1 MGSLASSGSFDAQA
15 HAGFGTPSTPDALS
29 VLDAPCVLSAPDAP
43 CVLDARGRAEAR
55 LASHPCFSSGC
66 AKTSARIHLAVAPR
80 CNIACNYCVRKFDCV
95 NESRP
100 GVASSV
106 LTPEEAL
113 TRFRVTREHLGNLTV
128 AGIAGPGDALA
139 NWPAVKR
146 TFDLIRADDPD
157 IALCLSTNGA
167 LLPRYAHD
175 IAQLGVL
182 HVTVT
187 VNAVDPEIGARIC
200 RRVVRDGRAYEGVE
214 GARLLLENQLE
225 GIRLLVQLGIMV
237 KVNTVLVSGINV
249 EHAEEVAR
257 TVAGLGAACQNVTAA
272 IPVEGSVLQDVPAV
286 DDATLQRV
294 RSACERHIRQ
304 IRHCRQCRSDAVGM
318 LGNDLSRT
326 IDELVEK
333 LAAPKRI
340 AVASKSGT
348 MVDTHFGH
356 ADRFLIYEVSAAQMR
371 LVESRAITP
380 FCRGRGVCGDEEDGI
395 GDAFAD
401 EGISSGGPAAS
412 PLRLEGVGAGVS
424 AGALAPDSA
433 PILRPVVAPAPPPA
447 LEALSDCAAVLCSW
461 AGPEP
466 QEALKNRGVK
476 VFFGG
481 SSRKD
486 IAEACSFGSV
496 EQALRAAYEMLS

>member
-15 HAGFGTPSTPDALS
+15 HVGFGTPSTPDA
-29 VLDAPCVLSAPDAP
+29 PCA
-43 CVLDARGRAEAR
+43 LDARGRAEAR
-55 LASHPCFSSGC
+55 IASHPCFSSGC

-200 RRVVRDGRAYEGVE
+200 RRVVCDGRAYEGVE

-225 GIRLLVQLGIMV
+225 GIRLLVQLGVMV

-286 DDATLQRV
+286 DNATLQRV
-294 RSACERHIRQ
+294 RSACERHVRQ

-356 ADRFLIYEVSAAQMR
+356 ADRFLIYEVSATQMR

-380 FCRGRGVCGDEEDGI
+380 FCRGRDVCGDEEDGI
-395 GDAFAD
+395 GGVFAD

-412 PLRLEGVGAGVS
+412 PLRLEDAGADVS

-433 PILRPVVAPAPPPA
+433 VAPDSASILRPAVAPAPPPA